1 MAAQHLARGLW
12 AACLSLALSG
22 FAALPAAAAPGAQDG
37 LDNPGCLSCHD
48 TKAHKIEVPRA
59 GGEPQELLAVPADKF
74 SAGLHAKMQCV
85 ACHTAITDNPA
96 PGKGH
101 RYASTPPA
109 KAESCADCHK
119 RIWDTAQ
126 RDNTAAAKP
135 QLKAVVENTAAYLK
149 SFHARPTKNDKSKVN
164 ATCDGCHDTHSF
176 NIPPKDS
183 PANAQ
188 WRLDNA
194 TTGCSDKCH
203 GDEVEEYGS
212 SAHGKEAIDKR
223 NKKSAIC
230 TDCHT
235 AHDIGNTSAAPVKL
249 AINADCGNCHKG
261 HYQSYKATYHGQIS
275 TLGYADTAKCF
286 DCHGSHGVLPSK
298 NAESKVHA
306 DNIMATCRTCHNGKK
321 DLAEATAGFATF
333 QAHARTDDFAKY
345 PQMWLGFR
353 GMVGLL
359 VFTFAFFWL
368 HTALWFF
375 REFQE
380 RRQGKLH
387 ARVQAGAIPAALKG
401 KHVQRFTAVW
411 RIAHLVFAVSL
422 MLLTLTGMP
431 LFYPEAGWAPV
442 VMHALGGPKVAG
454 LIHRISAVVMLVI
467 FVWHLLYMGATI
479 WRKRKTFRWF
489 GPDSLVPNL
498 QDGLDIVA
506 MFKWFLG
513 KAPRPVF
520 ERWTYWEKFDYWAP
534 FWGVALLAIT
544 GLMLWLPH
552 LAAIHLPGWVFNV
565 AALLHGEEAFLAV
578 VFLFTVHFFNNHFRP
593 DKFPLETVMFTGSM
607 SLEHFRIEHPLQYER
622 LVASGD
628 LDKYLVNAPSAPMN
642 LRSKLLGFALIA
654 AGLALLA
661 MVAVGFFGGSGH

>member
-1 MAAQHLARGLW
+1 
-12 AACLSLALSG
+12 
-22 FAALPAAAAPGAQDG
+22 
-37 LDNPGCLSCHD
+37 
-48 TKAHKIEVPRA
+48 
-59 GGEPQELLAVPADKF
+59 
-74 SAGLHAKMQCV
+74 
-85 ACHTAITDNPA
+85 
-96 PGKGH
+96 
-101 RYASTPPA
+101 
-109 KAESCADCHK
+109 
-119 RIWDTAQ
+119 
-126 RDNTAAAKP
+126 
-135 QLKAVVENTAAYLK
+135 
-149 SFHARPTKNDKSKVN
+149 VN
-164 ATCDGCHDTHSF
+164 ATCDGCHDTHVF
-176 NIPPKDS
+176 NFPPKNS
-183 PANAQ
+183 PEHDK

-194 TTGCSDKCH
+194 TTGCGDKCH
-203 GDEVEEYGS
+203 GDEVEEYSG

-306 DNIMATCRTCHNGKK
+306 DNIMATCRNCHNGKK

-333 QAHARTDDFAKY
+333 QAHARTDNFAKY

-375 REFQE
+375 REYQE
-380 RRQGKLH
+380 RRQGRLH

-442 VMHALGGPKVAG
+442 VMQALGGPKVAG
-454 LIHRISAVVMLVI
+454 FIHRVSAVVMLVI
-467 FVWHLLYMGATI
+467 FVWHLLYMAAGI
-479 WRKRKTFRWF
+479 WRNRKTFRWF

-534 FWGVALLAIT
+534 FWGVALLAAT
-544 GLMLWLPH
+544 GLALWFPH
-552 LAAIHLPGWVFNV
+552 LTAIKLPGWIFNV

-622 LVASGD
+622 LVASGE
-628 LDKYLVNAPSAPMN
+628 LQKYLVEAPSAPMN
-642 LRSKLLGFALIA
+642 LRSKVLGFALIA

-661 MVAVGFFGGSGH
+661 GVAVGFFSGAH